1 MPDPRLLTAAELELM
16 HVLWERGPST
26 VAEVIEGLRGP
37 ARAYTTVATLMKILD
52 DKGFARVE
60 RDGRRLVYAPVVVR
74 GDYEAT
80 AVRDVVQRVFSGDA
94 AALVRA
100 LVDTEPLDDAT
111 RAELALLLVRA
122 ESGR

>member
-26 VAEVIEGLRGP
+26 VAEVIEGLQGP
-37 ARAYTTVATLMKILD
+37 ARAYTTVATLLKILD
-52 DKGFARVE
+52 DKGFARTE
-60 RDGRRLVYAPVVVR
+60 REGRRLVYAPVVIR
-74 GDYEAT
+74 GEYEAT

-111 RAELALLLVRA
+111 RAELALLLIRA

>member
-26 VAEVIEGLRGP
+26 VAEVIEGLLGP

-74 GDYEAT
+74 GEYEAT

-122 ESGR
+122 ESER